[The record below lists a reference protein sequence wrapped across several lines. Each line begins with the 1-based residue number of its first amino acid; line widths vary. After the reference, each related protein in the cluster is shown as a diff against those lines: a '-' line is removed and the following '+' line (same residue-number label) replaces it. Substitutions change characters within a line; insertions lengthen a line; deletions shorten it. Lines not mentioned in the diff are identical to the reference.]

1 MALPEVRLVLSS
13 LQVDIDHNDIT
24 LTGYGNECLIKKM
37 KPVKWAAIRHHLA
50 GNSPMPVVNDQ
61 PARITAP
68 ESYMYYD
75 DLCTVLYLV
84 GFGPQGL

>member
-1 MALPEVRLVLSS
+1 MFP
-13 LQVDIDHNDIT
+13 
-24 LTGYGNECLIKKM
+24 TGSEYLIKKM
-37 KPVKWAAIRHHLA
+37 KPVKWAAIRYHLT
-50 GNSPMPVVNDQ
+50 GNSPMPGVNDQ

-84 GFGPQGL
+84 GFGPQGLYNPRDVAVSMDHY